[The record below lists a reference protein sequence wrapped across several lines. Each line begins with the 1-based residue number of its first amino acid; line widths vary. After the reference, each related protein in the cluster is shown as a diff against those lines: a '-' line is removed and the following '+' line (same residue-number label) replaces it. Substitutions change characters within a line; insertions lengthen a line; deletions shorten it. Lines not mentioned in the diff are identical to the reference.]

1 MDFLKNKKVLIII
14 FIFIFVIL
22 AALNFYNIKD
32 TIKNNVIEPFE
43 AELDEDQNVGEN
55 RVIIDNT
62 DNVNFNSFGA
72 TKTNTN
78 LTNLLK
84 TAGNWNLS
92 WNVYNKNSFAS
103 NEGGAISLGNPN
115 KSDDNTKVDNWTL
128 FNMTGNYGDGL
139 HFYKYAGG
147 IANNDNPK
155 FKNRGSQLILY
166 DNSWSKFFGPLVSGT
181 DFYADANCYI
191 KGSLKVGNMWI
202 DGVTINAA
210 GGRMHI
216 TGTELL
222 YILNKDGVII
232 GKEWGGNGNLVVQG
246 VLTVNGKTNTPG
258 GIESGLIKSN
268 STLEVTGLA
277 TLRGGVSSTS
287 ATFSGDLTVNGKI
300 NGNLSSSKIV
310 GTLDITAVNK
320 YSTDTNAWWRNN
332 GTGSFVIASSTVPAA
347 QGCIK
352 IETTHW
358 DQFNSTETF
367 STINCKGRLHLFSS
381 ELIILMGQTTMI
393 HKSPSVGASGNLYV
407 QGQFSVDGETYLNNR
422 LYVNNEIRASPGAAN
437 PNLHLVTNR
446 NMFLMAADNVY
457 IYKET
462 SSDYWN
468 KPSGNLIVQGIFSAN
483 QDAYIGGGLNAP
495 RTYISNA
502 TNEGG
507 HICLINTKK
516 ISDNNKVYNW
526 TIFNMTEGYGNGL
539 HFWKYCGEG
548 SKFLIKGTQFALWDN
563 GMSQFKGG
571 LVVDDSLSVAGNTTI
586 GGILYGSYL
595 YSGRVHIH
603 STTDHIHLLA
613 RQFVIVDRDSG
624 WGTGGILIVHVAV
637 QSRSYQMY
645 SDIRLKEN
653 IKTISET
660 EKDKVLQLVPKTFNM
675 IDDEKK
681 TKRYGFIAQEVEE
694 LYPEFIYTN
703 DKGMKTVNYIDLIPL
718 LLEQI
723 KELKK
728 SIPNPTVVN
737 TNAVNTNVLN
747 IGGVTLNATELQKLK
762 QLLNQ

>member
-320 YSTDTNAWWRNN
+320 HSMDTNVWWKNN
-332 GTGSFVIASSTVPAA
+332 GTGSFVIACSTVPAA

-358 DQFNSTETF
+358 DAVGALTPTF
-367 STINCKGRLHLFSS
+367 STINSKGRLHLYSS
-381 ELIILMGQTTMI
+381 EVIILMGQSTLLYKNTDI
-393 HKSPSVGASGNLYV
+393 GATGDLGV
-407 QGQFSVDGETYLNNR
+407 QGN
-422 LYVNNEIRASPGAAN
+422 A
-437 PNLHLVTNR
+437 
-446 NMFLMAADNVY
+446 
-457 IYKET
+457 
-462 SSDYWN
+462 
-468 KPSGNLIVQGIFSAN
+468 IFSN
-483 QDAYIGGGLNAP
+483 RVDI
-495 RTYISNA
+495 
-502 TNEGG
+502 
-507 HICLINTKK
+507 
-516 ISDNNKVYNW
+516 NNKVRLGATNPWSPNQFTCISDIGIQFGGPNNGREQNSAQITAGMHIANSLNILGMSTGTDWSTRRIDMWAEGGCNIYGRLSVTGDLFSGNFRVNSDSNW
-526 TIFNMTEGYGNGL
+526 TSIGNSAGRMHIYG
-539 HFWKYCGEG
+539 GE
-548 SKFLIKGTQFALWDN
+548 FLYLLNRSGVIIGKEWGGTGD
-563 GMSQFKGG
+563 
-571 LVVDDSLSVAGNTTI
+571 LVVQGNLHCNNDI
-586 GGILYGSYL
+586 YSYNNIFIKKV
-595 YSGRVHIH
+595 Y
-603 STTDHIHLLA
+603 
-613 RQFVIVDRDSG
+613 F
-624 WGTGGILIVHVAV
+624 W
-637 QSRSYQMY
+637 

-653 IKTISET
+653 IKTINQD
-660 EKDKVLQLVPKTFNM
+660 EKDKVLQLVPKTYNM
-675 IDDEKK
+675 IADEKK
-681 TKRYGFIAQEVEE
+681 TKRYGFVAQEVEE
-694 LYPEFIYTN
+694 LYPELVSTD
-703 DKGMKTVNYIDLIPL
+703 DKGMKAVNYTDLIPL
-718 LLEQI
+718 LLDQI

-728 SIPNPTVVN
+728 SIPNQ
-737 TNAVNTNVLN
+737 NVLN
-747 IGGVTLNATELQKLK
+747 IGGVTLNANELQKLK